1 MDKPTSTY
9 SFYFIT
15 DIIKSGIDDHN
26 IIKIMYKCSHY
37 SYKLGA
43 AIRSYRGD
51 ASVSIT
57 AVFNR
62 WILGNPSD
70 YYPLTWEGLD
80 RLLNAELGQVAEELK

>member
-1 MDKPTSTY
+1 
-9 SFYFIT
+9 
-15 DIIKSGIDDHN
+15 
-26 IIKIMYKCSHY
+26 MYKCSHY